1 MPRARSPNRDK
12 AFLLWKSSKGKKKN
26 KDIAAEL
33 GVSEKLLSNWRR
45 EENWEELAA
54 GGKSRKS
61 TNTKSVKRKNG
72 KKETTKEKRVQLSI
86 VKSVEANEELT
97 EGQKLFC
104 IYWMKNH
111 NATQAYFKAYECTYE
126 VASTNGPR
134 LLRNA
139 RVKMEIDRLKE
150 IRNEGLFIDRED
162 IVERYMKI
170 AFADIT
176 DFAVIKENNSY
187 IMNSDMIDG
196 GIISEIK
203 QTQFGVGVKLENRM
217 KALEWLGNYF
227 CMNPMDQHK
236 RKYDEAV
243 LALREK
249 ELKLR
254 EW

>member
-45 EENWEELAA
+45 EDNWEELAA

-61 TNTKSVKRKNG
+61 TNTKSGKRKNG
-72 KKETTKEKRVQLSI
+72 KKESTKEKRVQLAI
-86 VKSVEANEELT
+86 VRSVEANEELT

-111 NATQAYFKAYECTYE
+111 NATQAYFKAYDCKYNTANTE
-126 VASTNGPR
+126 GPK
-134 LLRNA
+134 LLVKP
-139 RVKMEIDRLKE
+139 RVKAEIARLKE
-150 IRNEGLFIDRED
+150 IRNAGLFIDQED

-176 DFAVIKENNSY
+176 DFAVIKENNAY
-187 IMNSDMIDG
+187 IMNSNMIDG

-217 KALEWLGNYF
+217 KALAWLGDYF

-236 RKYDEAV
+236 CKYDEAV

-249 ELKLR
+249 ELKLK

>member
-12 AFLLWKSSKGKKKN
+12 AFLIWKSSKGKKKN

-33 GVSEKLLSNWRR
+33 GVSEKQLSNWRR
-45 EENWEELAA
+45 EDNWEELAA

-61 TNTKSVKRKNG
+61 TNTKNGKMKSG
-72 KKETTKEKRVQLSI
+72 KKESTKEKRVQLAI
-86 VKSVEANEELT
+86 VRSVEANEELT

-111 NATQAYFKAYECTYE
+111 NATQAYYKAYDCTYNTANTE
-126 VASTNGPR
+126 GPK
-134 LLRNA
+134 LLVKP
-139 RVKMEIDRLKE
+139 RVKAEIARLKE
-150 IRNEGLFIDRED
+150 IRNEGLFIDQED

-176 DFAVIKENNSY
+176 DFAVIKDNRVY
-187 IMNSDMIDG
+187 VMNSNMVDG
-196 GIISEIK
+196 SIIAEIK
-203 QTQFGVGVKLENRM
+203 PTQFGVGIKLENQM
-217 KALEWLGNYF
+217 KALEWLSDYF

-236 RKYDEAV
+236 RKYDESV
-243 LALREK
+243 MQLREK
-249 ELKLR
+249 ELKLK

>member
-12 AFLLWKSSKGKKKN
+12 AFLIWKSSKGKKKN

-33 GVSEKLLSNWRR
+33 GVSEKQLSNWRR
-45 EENWEELAA
+45 EDNWEELTA

-61 TNTKSVKRKNG
+61 TNAKSGKMKSG
-72 KKETTKEKRVQLSI
+72 KKESTKEKRVQLAI
-86 VKSVEANEELT
+86 VRSVEANEELT

-111 NATQAYFKAYECTYE
+111 NATQAYYKAYDCTYNTANTE
-126 VASTNGPR
+126 GPK
-134 LLRNA
+134 LLVKP
-139 RVKMEIDRLKE
+139 RVKAEIARLKE
-150 IRNEGLFIDRED
+150 IRNEGLFIDQED

-176 DFAVIKENNSY
+176 DFAVIKDNKVY
-187 IMNSDMIDG
+187 VMNSNMVDG
-196 GIISEIK
+196 SIIAEIK
-203 QTQFGVGVKLENRM
+203 PTQFGVGIKLENQM
-217 KALEWLGNYF
+217 KALEWLSDYF

-236 RKYDEAV
+236 RKYDESV
-243 LALREK
+243 MQLREK
-249 ELKLR
+249 ELKLK

>member
-45 EENWEELAA
+45 EDNWEELAA

-61 TNTKSVKRKNG
+61 TNTKSGKRKNG
-72 KKETTKEKRVQLSI
+72 KKESTKEKRVQLAI
-86 VKSVEANEELT
+86 VRSVEANEELT

-111 NATQAYFKAYECTYE
+111 NATQAYFKAYDCTYGTANTE
-126 VASTNGPR
+126 GPK
-134 LLRNA
+134 LLVKP
-139 RVKMEIDRLKE
+139 RVKAEIARLKE
-150 IRNEGLFIDRED
+150 IRNAGLFIDQED

-176 DFAVIKENNSY
+176 DFAVIKENNAY
-187 IMNSDMIDG
+187 IMNSNMIDG

-217 KALEWLGNYF
+217 KALAWLGDYF

-249 ELKLR
+249 ELKLK

>member
-12 AFLLWKSSKGKKKN
+12 AFLIWKSSKGKKKN

-45 EENWEELAA
+45 EDNWEELAA

-61 TNTKSVKRKNG
+61 TNTKSGKRKNG
-72 KKETTKEKRVQLSI
+72 KKESTKEKRVQLAI
-86 VKSVEANEELT
+86 VRSVEANEELT

-111 NATQAYFKAYECTYE
+111 NATQAYFKAYDCKYNTANTE
-126 VASTNGPR
+126 GPK
-134 LLRNA
+134 LLVKP
-139 RVKMEIDRLKE
+139 RVKAEIARLKE
-150 IRNEGLFIDRED
+150 IRNAGLFIDQED

-176 DFAVIKENNSY
+176 DFAVIKENNAY
-187 IMNSDMIDG
+187 IMNSNMIDG

-217 KALEWLGNYF
+217 KALAWLGDYF

-249 ELKLR
+249 ELKLK